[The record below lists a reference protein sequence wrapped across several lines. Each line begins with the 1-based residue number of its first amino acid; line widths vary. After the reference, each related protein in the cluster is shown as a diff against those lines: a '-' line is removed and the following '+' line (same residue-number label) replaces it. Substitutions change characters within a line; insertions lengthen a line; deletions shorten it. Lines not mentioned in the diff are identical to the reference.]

1 MDLKPPSGSNISIVT
16 DGTDPMIVI
25 PNTGGGTSRYFPGLF
40 LLFWLGG
47 WAMGFWS
54 ALSTIL
60 SGKATAFIVFWL
72 GGWTVAGGLVGLTVF
87 RLFRPVV
94 PETLTLRRRGVTYD
108 SGIPPF
114 RMNNWYGQNR
124 SRMDYWK
131 EITAKRVRLDFDR
144 RQLQSLRLRETDSGN
159 RLTIDNGASR
169 LDIAAA
175 ASEVEREWLL
185 RLLSRRYSLAMT
197 PGEIGEQ
204 AVSAAILE

>member
-1 MDLKPPSGSNISIVT
+1 MDLKPPSGSNISIT
-16 DGTDPMIVI
+16 TEGTDPMIVL
-25 PNTGGGTSRYFPGLF
+25 PNTDGGSARYFGGLF

-47 WAMGFWS
+47 WAVGFWS
-54 ALSTIL
+54 ALSSIL
-60 SGKATAFIVFWL
+60 SGKGGAFLIFWL
-72 GGWTVAGGLVGLTVF
+72 GAWTIGGGFAALTVF

-94 PETLTLRRRGVTYD
+94 PETLTLRRNGVTYD
-108 SGIPPF
+108 SGVPPF
-114 RMNNWYGQNR
+114 QMNNWQKWNK

-131 EITAKRVRLDFDR
+131 EITAKRVRIDFDR

-185 RLLSRRYSLAMT
+185 RLLSRRYGLTMT
-197 PGEIGEQ
+197 ASQIGEQ

>member
-1 MDLKPPSGSNISIVT
+1 MDLKPPPGSNISITT
-16 DGTDPMIVI
+16 DGTDPMIVL
-25 PNTGGGTSRYFPGLF
+25 PNTDGGSARYFVGLF

-47 WAMGFWS
+47 WTIGFWS
-54 ALSTIL
+54 ALSKIL
-60 SGKATAFIVFWL
+60 SGNASAFLIFWL
-72 GGWTVAGGLVGLTVF
+72 AGWTVGGGFAALTLF

-108 SGIPPF
+108 SGIPPYQVS
-114 RMNNWYGQNR
+114 NWYGRNR
-124 SRMDYWK
+124 SRTDYWN
-131 EITAKRVRLDFDR
+131 EITAKRVHVDFDR

-175 ASEVEREWLL
+175 ASEVEREWLM

-197 PGEIGEQ
+197 ASEIGEQ
-204 AVSAAILE
+204 AVSTAILE

>member
-1 MDLKPPSGSNISIVT
+1 MDLKPPSGSNISIT
-16 DGTDPMIVI
+16 TEGSYPMIVL
-25 PNTGGGTSRYFPGLF
+25 PNTGGGSARYFGGLF

-47 WAMGFWS
+47 WAVGFWS
-54 ALSTIL
+54 ALSSIL
-60 SGKATAFIVFWL
+60 SGKGGVFLIFWL
-72 GGWTVAGGLVGLTVF
+72 GAWTIGGGFAALTVF

-94 PETLTLRRRGVTYD
+94 PETLTLRRTGVTYD
-108 SGIPPF
+108 SGVPPF
-114 RMNNWYGQNR
+114 QMNNWQKWNR

-131 EITAKRVRLDFDR
+131 EITAKRVRVDFDR

-185 RLLSRRYSLAMT
+185 RLLSRRYGLAMT
-197 PGEIGEQ
+197 ASEIGEQ